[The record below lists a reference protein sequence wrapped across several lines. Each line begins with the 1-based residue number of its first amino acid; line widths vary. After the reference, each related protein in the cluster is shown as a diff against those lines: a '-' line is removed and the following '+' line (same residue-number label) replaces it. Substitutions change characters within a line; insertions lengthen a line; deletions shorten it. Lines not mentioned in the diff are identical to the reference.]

1 MKADEL
7 WKLFAETGSPAL
19 YLLYREVCGEKRLPP

>member
-7 WKLFAETGSPAL
+7 WKLFAETGSPTL
-19 YLLYREVCGEKRLPP
+19 YLLYREVCGGES